1 MFLYYSKSFP
11 LKQFIFVF
19 ITTFSLL
26 GHSQSHSIISLLDT
40 IPSNE
45 KKLEFIAKKI
55 DSEVYAHPENIA
67 GYAAVFDSIASN
79 INSPEWNAEALN
91 YMGVSHYVKQEYDK
105 AIEYYLEATR
115 YFEKTNNGK
124 KLYRIY
130 NNLAACYNI
139 RGDLDNTEKYF
150 LKSLEIATKIGDAT
164 WVANINNNLAVLY
177 MNHNLYKKADTAITH
192 ALSYYQ
198 EQKDSLMLGITFMN
212 LGNSKIYQDDY
223 ENALTSYRQAMLLVP
238 YEKVPLLYAVSET
251 GIGIAY
257 TKQKEFKRALAHLTK
272 GVDIA
277 KTIHH
282 VQQLME
288 SYEALSVYYSETKD
302 YENAYLLSLEAQKLK
317 DSVLS
322 ATQDQNMAEALTK
335 FESEKKDAQLKL
347 MKLEAEK
354 VAQQQKLYLLFA
366 IAGILIAGLIGFFL
380 FKNKKKNTLLAKQKK
395 LLELTVDE
403 KNVLLKET
411 HHRVKNSFQIVSSL
425 LYLQSENIK
434 DKEAKEA
441 MKEAQNRV
449 RSMVLIHQKLY
460 SKDQL
465 VGIDTKEYFT
475 DLVKD
480 IFESH
485 QDESQK
491 INYSLDIESLVL
503 DIETITPLGL
513 ILNELITNVIKHAFP
528 TVTNSNSMEI
538 SFFKKGD
545 FLKLIVTD
553 NGKGMPGDIKESS
566 FGISLIKALSK
577 KVKANLSFSENH
589 PKGTKALVE
598 IARFTEL

>member
-1 MFLYYSKSFP
+1 M
-11 LKQFIFVF
+11 
-19 ITTFSLL
+19 
-26 GHSQSHSIISLLDT
+26 GHSQSPSILSLLDT
-40 IPSNE
+40 LPSNE

-55 DSEVYAHPENIA
+55 DSEVYAYPENIVS
-67 GYAAVFDSIASN
+67 YAAVFDSIAGT
-79 INSPEWNAEALN
+79 IDSPEWNAEALN
-91 YMGVSHYVKQEYDK
+91 YKGVSHYVNQEYDK

-115 YFEKTNNGK
+115 YFEETNNGQ

-139 RGDLDNTEKYF
+139 RNDLDNTEKYF

-177 MNHNLYKKADTAITH
+177 MNHQLYEKADGAITH

-198 EQKDSLMLGITFMN
+198 EQKDSLMLGITHMN

-223 ENALTSYRQAMLLVP
+223 QSALSSYGQAMQLVP

-251 GIGIAY
+251 GIGIAL
-257 TKQKEFKRALAHLTK
+257 TKQKEFKKALPHLTK
-272 GVDIA
+272 GVEIA

-288 SYEALSVYYSETKD
+288 SYAALSSYYSETKD
-302 YENAYLLSLEAQKLK
+302 YENAYLLSQEAQKLK

-347 MKLEAEK
+347 MELEAEK
-354 VAQQQKLYLLFA
+354 TSQQQKLYLLFA
-366 IAGILIAGLIGFFL
+366 LAGLLIAGLIGFFL
-380 FKNKKKNTLLAKQKK
+380 YKNKKKNTLLAKQKK

-434 DKEAKEA
+434 DKEAKIA

-465 VGIDTKEYFT
+465 VGINTQEYFT
-475 DLVKD
+475 DLVRD

-491 INYSLDIESLVL
+491 IKYTLNVESLVL
-503 DIETITPLGL
+503 DVETITPLGL
-513 ILNELITNVIKHAFP
+513 ILNELITNVLKHAFP
-528 TVTNSNSMEI
+528 KADEDNTMHITFS
-538 SFFKKGD
+538 KQAAT
-545 FLKLIVTD
+545 LQLIVAD
-553 NGKGMPGDIKESS
+553 NGKGMPNEIKESS

-577 KVKANLSFSENH
+577 KVKAHLSFVENN
-589 PKGTKALVE
+589 PKGTKAVLD
-598 IARFTEL
+598 ITRFTLL